1 MDVTPVKVLFVCVN
15 KGVRAAIAKAIVEL
29 QSNGMIHASCC
40 GFEPGP
46 TPQVLLDE
54 LSNMLDVAII
64 GESKTLFE
72 YKKTNEKF
80 DYVITLCDQASNE
93 QCHLFIGCVNLV
105 CSHVPH
111 RLHWAIPNLVAALEL
126 SGSERTQFVRK
137 VVEQIDL
144 KVTQLVA
151 IAQTEG

>member
-1 MDVTPVKVLFVCVN
+1 MNIAPINVLFVCVK
-15 KGVRAAIAKAIVEL
+15 KGVRAAIAKAIAEQ

-40 GFEPGP
+40 GFEPGA
-46 TPQVLLDE
+46 TPKVILDE
-54 LSNMLDVAII
+54 LSNLLDVTIKT
-64 GESKTLFE
+64 ESKTVFE

-93 QCHLFIGCVNLV
+93 QCHLFVGCVNLV

-111 RLHWAIPNLVAALEL
+111 RLHWAIPNLAGAIDLP
-126 SGSERTQFVRK
+126 ERERAQFVRG

-151 IAQTEG
+151 IAQTNG